1 MRAIAG
7 RAVDGPHFGGYI
19 HGMQHPATPG
29 PYREACEPAP
39 DEEVRALAELVAR
52 AQRVRRIVAV
62 PIVGGGVLLG
72 IGSYVALRQMV
83 FEGIDSR
90 APYLVV
96 LLTLLPIVVLA
107 QALAAYVAR
116 RAVVRQS
123 PQWIAEITRPG
134 ESPTLLEMFVRS
146 LA

>member
-1 MRAIAG
+1 M
-7 RAVDGPHFGGYI
+7 
-19 HGMQHPATPG
+19 
-29 PYREACEPAP
+29 
-39 DEEVRALAELVAR
+39 ALAELVAR

-62 PIVGGGVLLG
+62 PIVGGGVALG
-72 IGSYVALRQMV
+72 VLTYVVLRELV
-83 FEGIDSR
+83 FADIDSR
-90 APYLVV
+90 APYLIV
-96 LLTLLPIVVLA
+96 LLTALPLVVLA

-134 ESPTLLEMFVRS
+134 GSPTLLEMFVRS

>member
-1 MRAIAG
+1 
-7 RAVDGPHFGGYI
+7 
-19 HGMQHPATPG
+19 MQYPAPPG

-39 DEEVRALAELVAR
+39 DEEVLALAELVAR

-62 PIVGGGVLLG
+62 PVVGGGVVLG
-72 IGSYVALRQMV
+72 IAAYVAMRQLV
-83 FEGIDSR
+83 FAGIDSR
-90 APYLVV
+90 APYLIV
-96 LLTLLPIVVLA
+96 LLTVLPIVVLA

-134 ESPTLLEMFVRS
+134 GSPTLLEMFVRS